1 MIELVYLNR
10 APQSQYKYT
19 TIFWFTK
26 PHRIFSKNFLYPKRD
41 SNSHDR
47 SHWFL
52 RPTRLPLRHR
62 GGHHIVQAFYS
73 QLRGIVSYL
82 TRLTAVWVPEDM
94 ICSPAWT
101 RTTNYCLEGSSYIP
115 LTTGPNFCTEGGTR
129 TLTAVYWPRDF
140 KSLVATIT
148 PPRHCL
154 TNIRTFRLSDNK
166 KPQTFCGDWGF
177 ISVWF

>member
-1 MIELVYLNR
+1 MTIDNMLYLCSHCYNN
-10 APQSQYKYT
+10 YFKY
-19 TIFWFTK
+19 
-26 PHRIFSKNFLYPKRD
+26 SKSFLKTNNFLYPKRD

-62 GGHHIVQAFYS
+62 GRYHIVQAFYS

-115 LTTGPNFCTEGGTR
+115 LTTGPKYLRWDLNPHGHFLSTR
-129 TLTAVYWPRDF
+129 F
-140 KSLVATIT
+140 
-148 PPRHCL
+148 
-154 TNIRTFRLSDNK
+154 
-166 KPQTFCGDWGF
+166 
-177 ISVWF
+177 

>member
-1 MIELVYLNR
+1 MTELVYLNR

-62 GGHHIVQAFYS
+62 GGYHIVQAFWFS
-73 QLRGIVSYL
+73 LSRNSILFNPS
-82 TRLTAVWVPEDM
+82 AAIWVPEDM

-115 LTTGPNFCTEGGTR
+115 LTMDPF
-129 TLTAVYWPRDF
+129 
-140 KSLVATIT
+140 
-148 PPRHCL
+148 CL
-154 TNIRTFRLSDNK
+154 TKILNFFHIVPIPWVRI
-166 KPQTFCGDWGF
+166 FC
-177 ISVWF
+177 